1 MSDPGPTIASTNPTN
16 TSDSVQ
22 TGTII
27 RGVIFHVG
35 EVSVS
40 VWFSARNVDMEIK
53 LEVRDCKKFPPAWLL
68 LSKLCMP
75 KRTHSPPS
83 DELHQML
90 LRSCI
95 TSFYTAFCVEEAGRQ
110 ADALLG

>member
-1 MSDPGPTIASTNPTN
+1 MESLINTTTANVRSWTNDVASTNPTN

-27 RGVIFHVG
+27 RGVIFYVG

-53 LEVRDCKKFPPAWLL
+53 LDVRDCKKFLPAWLL
-68 LSKLCMP
+68 PRKYRAEKKSLQNIFK
-75 KRTHSPPS
+75 
-83 DELHQML
+83 
-90 LRSCI
+90 
-95 TSFYTAFCVEEAGRQ
+95 
-110 ADALLG
+110 